1 MHLFTCTILYIAIVT
16 VTCSVWY
23 VFSDSFITN
32 GSCYQIPVQM
42 YLLWMCF
49 TENFVTWSQYYHLS
63 TPLIPKLFFLEFY
76 CPRAFYGHAMCF
88 IIVAEWYINCIVI
101 VALKNSGLYG
111 KSAPGFSYK
120 FIFSVICIIETF
132 FPFIFYTRLGSTL
145 FHSHILIQKA
155 LHSVFDLAT
164 WSAGENIA
172 RNIFINGVMFFCC

>member
-1 MHLFTCTILYIAIVT
+1 MCLAIHLSQTDHVT
-16 VTCSVWY
+16 K
-23 VFSDSFITN
+23 
-32 GSCYQIPVQM
+32 
-42 YLLWMCF
+42 
-49 TENFVTWSQYYHLS
+49 SQYRCICSECVLLKILLHDRNIIYLS